1 VSDLAG
7 RARRPLPIR
16 TRGHGPVHS
25 VAAATV
31 AVVALALAAGAGCT
45 DTASDP
51 SAARGPNA
59 TVVRIVDGDTIV
71 ARVDGTDERVRMIGI
86 DTPESVKQDSPVEC
100 FGPEAS
106 QHLKEL
112 IPPGTAVRLELDVE
126 PRDKYDRLLAYV
138 FRGDDELFVNR
149 TMVADGYAESFV
161 YKPNVAFTPTLQ
173 EASRAAKS
181 SGAGLWTACA
191 ADPPFRR

>member
-1 VSDLAG
+1 MSDLAG
-7 RARRPLPIR
+7 LVRRAPARAGGRRRSPNVSR
-16 TRGHGPVHS
+16 HAA
-25 VAAATV
+25 VAAAVLTLTV
-31 AVVALALAAGAGCT
+31 SVAC
-45 DTASDP
+45 SDISGSSTS
-51 SAARGPNA
+51 SAGPNA

-71 ARVDGTDERVRMIGI
+71 ARIDGTDERIRMIGI

-126 PRDKYDRLLAYV
+126 PRDKFDRLLAYV
-138 FRGDDELFVNR
+138 FRGDDNLFVNR
-149 TMVADGYAESFV
+149 AMVADGYAESFV
-161 YKPNVAFTPTLQ
+161 YKPNVAFTSTLQ
-173 EASRAAKS
+173 EASRAAKA

>member
-7 RARRPLPIR
+7 RARRPRSIPTL
-16 TRGHGPVHS
+16 GHRSGRPAARVA
-25 VAAATV
+25 VAA
-31 AVVALALAAGAGCT
+31 VALTLAAGAGCT

-51 SAARGPNA
+51 SFASGPNA

-149 TMVADGYAESFV
+149 AMVADGYAESFV
-161 YKPNVAFTPTLQ
+161 YKPNVAFTSTLQ

-181 SGAGLWTACA
+181 AGTGLWTACA